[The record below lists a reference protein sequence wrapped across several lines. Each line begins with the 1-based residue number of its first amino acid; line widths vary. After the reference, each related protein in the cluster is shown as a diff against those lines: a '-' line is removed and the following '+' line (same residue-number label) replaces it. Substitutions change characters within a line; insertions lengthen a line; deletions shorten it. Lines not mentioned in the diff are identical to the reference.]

1 MRNKV
6 LNYMIEGT
14 FEFISKID
22 NLLWD
27 LWEIREIWQ
36 KVEISI
42 TLIETN
48 CRVLDFAL
56 YDSWDITSI
65 PTKILNTSGG
75 QK

>member
-14 FEFISKID
+14 FEFISNID

-36 KVEISI
+36 KLEISI
-42 TLIETN
+42 TLVE
-48 CRVLDFAL
+48 
-56 YDSWDITSI
+56 Y
-65 PTKILNTSGG
+65 
-75 QK
+75 